1 MGSLADYIFEKFMS
15 ELLSAKD
22 FFKLL
27 GLATDYFFSSSTSS
41 SDDDDTLSS
50 ESSYDISS
58 SSLLLFSSDLLSE

>member
-15 ELLSAKD
+15 ELLIAKD
-22 FFKLL
+22 FFRLL

-50 ESSYDISS
+50 ESS
-58 SSLLLFSSDLLSE
+58 